1 LPKEKPLL
9 ARTVSMPD
17 RIAMYNDNALKIGIF
32 GANCS
37 SGRSATKVPER
48 WSASWPDC
56 LRLARMADDAG
67 IDFMLPIGRWK
78 GYGGDTDFHGS
89 TLETV
94 TWAVGLLGATRR
106 MTVFGTVHAPLFHP
120 LIAAKEFVTADHVG
134 EGRFGINLVVG
145 WNEGEFEMFGVTQRE
160 HDARYDFAQE
170 WLDAVKRAWSERGE
184 FDFDGQYLKLKG
196 VRAYPKPFG
205 DTRPIIMNAGSSDV
219 GQAFALRNCD
229 AFFVAT
235 AGSRTS
241 LEGNAKK
248 VMEVKSAAK
257 SHGREIEV
265 YTVGQVVC
273 RSSQQEAEDYYRHAI
288 IENADWGA
296 IDGMLANKS
305 ITPQTI
311 PPEEYAKKRQYF
323 ASHAIGGYPFVG
335 TPDRVADELECIS
348 KAGVRGIALSF
359 VNYLDELPYFCAEVL
374 PRLVRLGARVA
385 H

>member
-1 LPKEKPLL
+1 VL
-9 ARTVSMPD
+9 ARAGSMRD
-17 RIAMYNDNALKIGIF
+17 RIAMYNTNALKIGIF

-37 SGRSATKVPER
+37 SGRSATTVPER

-56 LRLARMADDAG
+56 LRLARMADAAG
-67 IDFMLPIGRWK
+67 IDFMLPIGRWT
-78 GYGGDTDFHGS
+78 GYGGHTDFHGS

-106 MTVFGTVHAPLFHP
+106 ITVFGTVHAPLFHP

-134 EGRFGINLVVG
+134 EGRFGVNLVVG

-160 HDARYDFAQE
+160 HDARYEFAQE
-170 WLDAVKRAWSERGE
+170 WIDVVKRAWSEHGS
-184 FDFDGQYLKLKG
+184 FDFEGQFLKLKD
-196 VRAYPKPFG
+196 VRAHPRPFG
-205 DTRPIIMNAGSSDV
+205 GTRPILMNAGSSPV

-241 LEGNAKK
+241 LEGNVKK
-248 VMEVKSAAK
+248 VAEIKQAAQAL
-257 SHGREIEV
+257 GREIEV
-265 YTVGQVVC
+265 FTVGQVIC
-273 RSSQQEAEDYYRHAI
+273 RPTQKEAEDYYRHAI
-288 IENADWGA
+288 IESADWGA

-311 PPEEYAKKRQYF
+311 PAEEYAKKRQYF

-335 TPDRVADELECIS
+335 TPDRVADELESIS
-348 KAGVRGIALSF
+348 RAGMRGIAVSF
-359 VNYLDELPYFCAEVL
+359 VNYLEELPYFCDEVL
-374 PRLVRLGARVA
+374 PRLIRLGVRAVQ
-385 H
+385 